1 MAMRAEYVTRARERI
16 AAILH
21 RERRFLSAAEIHH
34 HLIEEDGAKIALST
48 VYRNLEHLQSKG
60 ELTARTEADGE
71 TRYMPCEPQHH
82 HHHAICSVCG
92 RVEDVDCTAIEQ
104 FAESLRT
111 SSGFQLERHAME
123 FFGRCRQCR

>member
-1 MAMRAEYVTRARERI
+1 MALRAEYVTRAREQI
-16 AAILH
+16 AAILNG
-21 RERRFLSAAEIHH
+21 ERRFLSAAEIHQ
-34 HLIEEDGAKIALST
+34 LLEETGAKVALST

-104 FAESLRT
+104 FAESLRI
-111 SSGFQLERHAME
+111 SSGFQLDGHAME

>member
-1 MAMRAEYVTRARERI
+1 MRAEYVTRARERI
-16 AAILH
+16 AGILH
-21 RERRFLSAAEIHH
+21 RERRFLSAAEIYH
-34 HLIEEDGAKIALST
+34 HLLEEGGAKIALST

>member
-1 MAMRAEYVTRARERI
+1 MAMRAEYVTRAREKI
-16 AAILH
+16 AAVLN

-34 HLIEEDGAKIALST
+34 LLEQSGAKVALST
-48 VYRNLEHLQSKG
+48 VYRNLEHLQGKG

-82 HHHAICSVCG
+82 HHHAICSACG

-111 SSGFQLERHAME
+111 TSGFTLDGHAME
-123 FFGRCRQCR
+123 FFGRCRACR